1 MADISVVIP
10 VGPDPAY
17 LEWLPECIESVWN
30 QTHPPKE
37 IIIID
42 DGKHFAYDDPVWRAW
57 ISSALIDKFP
67 SQKVLVRNSGMPDLE
82 TGAVTYGFYNSNIS
96 VILYRTLWN
105 VGVADAFNFGVS
117 LSTSD
122 LVFMLGSDDKLHPD
136 CLELCVESYEQ
147 HNLDAWYHVTIET
160 QGGEIVQHFNNAA
173 MVTKKLWNW
182 LGGFP
187 PSSGV
192 AACDAVLISIL
203 MVHAPTRLIQVAPG
217 KPLYWAREHDHQDT
231 RKNTWYY
238 AKSGVIEQI
247 RNMETIRFS
256 PVGTL

>member
-17 LEWLPECIESVWN
+17 LGWLPECIESVIN
-30 QTHPPKE
+30 QTYRPKE
-37 IIIID
+37 IILID
-42 DGKHFAYDDPVWRAW
+42 DRADIEDR
-57 ISSALIDKFP
+57 IST
-67 SQKVLVRNSGMPDLE
+67 LVGYPLYVDAWK
-82 TGAVTYGFYNSNIS
+82 GD
-96 VILYRTLWN
+96 VITRLYRAEEQNKPDIIYYKTPWK

-160 QGGEIVQHFNNAA
+160 QGGEIVKHFNNAA

-238 AKSGVIEQI
+238 AGSGVIEQI